1 MAVPA
6 AVSGRWAPAPQT
18 ENTYLGSEAA
28 EGDCFEHHSNTST
41 GLTKKKNELSEVG
54 NALDSEMKMSTY
66 FPRYLARCLFLQI
79 LYRKINSSFGAFWD
93 VPINTLSIYRVR
105 SLEFGKEQMLESI
118 SGITFLKVVE

>member
-1 MAVPA
+1 
-6 AVSGRWAPAPQT
+6 
-18 ENTYLGSEAA
+18 
-28 EGDCFEHHSNTST
+28 
-41 GLTKKKNELSEVG
+41 
-54 NALDSEMKMSTY
+54 MSTN
-66 FPRYLARCLFLQI
+66 FLRYLARCLFLQI